1 MAFKAILA
9 PGGSLRSAG
18 LANGVGGVLEE
29 IDSVR
34 NLIKIFNQTR
44 KSRDMGMFTH
54 LKIYETNENR
64 LTYLC
69 CV

>member
-18 LANGVGGVLEE
+18 LANGVGGALEE

-44 KSRDMGMFTH
+44 TSRDMGMFTH
-54 LKIYETNENR
+54 M
-64 LTYLC
+64 
-69 CV
+69 